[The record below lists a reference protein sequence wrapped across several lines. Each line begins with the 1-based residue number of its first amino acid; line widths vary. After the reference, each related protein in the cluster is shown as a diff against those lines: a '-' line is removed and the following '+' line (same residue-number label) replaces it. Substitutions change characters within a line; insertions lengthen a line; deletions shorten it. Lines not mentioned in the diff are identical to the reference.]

1 MEKRECFP
9 MFLFL
14 PDHPQLLWSIWN
26 IFNNHSEYSVQSVCF
41 GFPLHAKNCMY
52 CKEPMMQ
59 HKKQVESNSLPL

>member
-26 IFNNHSEYSVQSVCF
+26 IFNNQSEYSVQSVCF
-41 GFPLHAKNCMY
+41 GFQLHAKLY
-52 CKEPMMQ
+52 VLRGTDDATQKAG
-59 HKKQVESNSLPL
+59 